1 MINIEISYTTDDED
15 FPEHYGYYDNAED
28 AKRAIDEIIEIVE
41 SEWQYDAGGINYSD
55 YMRYD
60 SVYLHSW

>member
-41 SEWQYDAGGINYSD
+41 SEA
-55 YMRYD
+55 
-60 SVYLHSW
+60 